1 MDTIDR
7 CHLII
12 AFFPLSL
19 IYLAFE
25 SEDIRREISDEFVEN
40 YPVYGTIVALA
51 VAYQWFPK
59 TVTFIV
65 ALIIGIVGYFE
76 NSRERSFIKNMA
88 MFLLFA
94 GGMVFAFNLI
104 SWNVVMARAQMVTG
118 LELLE
123 TGLAGIRKFLQTF

>member
-1 MDTIDR
+1 METFHR
-7 CHLII
+7 CLLII

-25 SEDIRREISDEFVEN
+25 SEDIRHKISEEFVAD
-40 YPVYGTIVALA
+40 YFYGTIVALA